1 MKVLLYLIAVIA
13 VVGMWRGL
21 DGLMNVYLFPKN
33 RLLSYW
39 VSFLTGF
46 VIMVIV
52 LFVVLK
58 E

>member
-1 MKVLLYLIAVIA
+1 MKVLLYLIAVIG

-21 DGLMNVYLFPKN
+21 GGLIDVYLFPKN

-46 VIMVIV
+46 VIMIIV
-52 LFVVLK
+52 LFIVLK